1 MQFAAP
7 LERLIERLRKLP
19 GIGAKSAQRL
29 AFHILRASREEAQ
42 ALASSILEV
51 KDTIRLC
58 GTCFNITDVDPCA
71 LCSDAGRDR
80 SAVCVVEEPYNLV
93 AIEKSGQFRGLYHV
107 LHGSIAPLRGIG
119 PDDLKIAPLLER
131 LRGGGGREGA
141 GRQDPAEEPAV
152 KEVILATNPNVE
164 GESTAVYLSRLL
176 KPLGVRVTRIALG
189 LPVGSELEYADEVT
203 VGKAIEGRREL

>member
-1 MQFAAP
+1 MPFAAP

-19 GIGAKSAQRL
+19 GVGAKSAQRL

-42 ALASSILEV
+42 ALAAAILDV
-51 KDTIRLC
+51 KETIRLC
-58 GTCFNITDVDPCA
+58 SVCFNITDTDPCFTCA
-71 LCSDAGRDR
+71 DEGRDR
-80 SAVCVVEEPYNLV
+80 SMICVVEEPHNLV

-107 LHGSIAPLRGIG
+107 LHGSLSPLRGVG
-119 PDDLKIAPLLER
+119 PDDLKIGPLLTR
-131 LRGGGGREGA
+131 LRDGS
-141 GRQDPAEEPAV
+141 V

-189 LPVGSELEYADEVT
+189 LPVGAELEYADEVT
-203 VGKAIEGRREL
+203 VGKSLEGRREI

>member
-1 MQFAAP
+1 MRFAAP
-7 LERLIERLRKLP
+7 LERLIEAFRKLP

-29 AFHILRASREEAQ
+29 AFHVLRGSREDAQ
-42 ALASSILEV
+42 ALASALVEV

-58 GTCFNITDVDPCA
+58 SSCFNITDTDPCLVCA
-71 LCSDAGRDR
+71 DDDRDK
-80 SAVCVVEEPYNLV
+80 SQVCVVEEPYNLV
-93 AIEKSGQFRGLYHV
+93 AIEKSGFRGLYHV

-131 LRGGGGREGA
+131 LRDGS
-141 GRQDPAEEPAV
+141 V

-176 KPLGVRVTRIALG
+176 KPLGVRTTRIALG

-203 VGKAIEGRREL
+203 VGKALEGRREI